1 MKRHNIK
8 DREITPSKMPDV
20 RPLDVRVSKRIKP
33 GQSPDAIEQLFFT
46 EDNEPQQ
53 FDEILPAYARKLG
66 FT

>member
-1 MKRHNIK
+1 MNRTKKWDK
-8 DREITPSKMPDV
+8 DLNTQKIDV

-53 FDEILPAYARKLG
+53 FDELLPAYARKLG
-66 FT
+66 FK